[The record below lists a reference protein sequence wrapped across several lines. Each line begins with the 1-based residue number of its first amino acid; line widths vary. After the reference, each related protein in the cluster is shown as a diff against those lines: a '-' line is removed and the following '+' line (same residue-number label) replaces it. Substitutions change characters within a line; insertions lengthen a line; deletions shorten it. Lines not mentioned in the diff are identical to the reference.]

1 MKKSVVLPSLFG
13 MLFNVA
19 ASAQTPAPNTL
30 DEIIGACEECHAA
43 GFNTQAYA
51 PSLNGMQ
58 NSYMEEQLSNFRAG
72 SRGASPSGEVVMEM
86 VRQAKSLTESELS
99 RVVDYYS
106 DQKRLHSPE
115 TVNGDSNNG
124 KLLYEE
130 NCAGCHAGWMGRR
143 FTKSPYITHL
153 EGPYLLQQLQLFASD
168 KRSFVVDGKHKR
180 RMTEV
185 SKIFSPQELSDIAAY
200 IKSQPD

>member
-30 DEIIGACEECHAA
+30 DEIIGACEGCHAT
-43 GFNTQAYA
+43 GFGTQAYA

-58 NSYMEEQLSNFRAG
+58 NWYMEEQLHNFRAET
-72 SRGASPSGEVVMEM
+72 RGASPSGEAVMEM
-86 VRQAKSLTESELS
+86 ARQTKSLTESELS
-99 RVVDYYS
+99 GVVDYYS
-106 DQKRLHSPE
+106 HQKRLHSSE
-115 TVNGDSNNG
+115 TVNGDSDNG
-124 KLLYEE
+124 KPLYEE